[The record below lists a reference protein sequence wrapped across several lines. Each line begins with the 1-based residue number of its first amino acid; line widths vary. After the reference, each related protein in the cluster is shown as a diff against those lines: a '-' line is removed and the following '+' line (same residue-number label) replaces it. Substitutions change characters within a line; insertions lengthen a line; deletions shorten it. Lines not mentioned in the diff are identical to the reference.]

1 MKIDSANVIVFK
13 AITKVAIAITLLVA
27 GYFGARSIWHRLDYA
42 QDFQIECE
50 VKCHPRAA
58 ITPIINGD
66 ESCLCSVGQGVWRK
80 W

>member
-13 AITKVAIAITLLVA
+13 AITKMAIAITLIVT
-27 GYFGARSIWHRLDYA
+27 GYFVVRSIYQRLNYA

-58 ITPIINGD
+58 ITPIINGE
-66 ESCLCSVGQGVWRK
+66 ESCLCSVGQGVWRR
-80 W
+80 